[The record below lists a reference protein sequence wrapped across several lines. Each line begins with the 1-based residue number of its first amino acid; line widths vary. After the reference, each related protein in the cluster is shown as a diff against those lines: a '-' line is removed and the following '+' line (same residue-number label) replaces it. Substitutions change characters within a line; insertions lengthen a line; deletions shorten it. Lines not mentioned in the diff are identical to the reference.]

1 MRIAP
6 RGLPFASGLALA
18 LAGCSTVVPPPA
30 ARPAPTPPRP
40 APPAAIAPAPKPST
54 DWRDIPETPGSWAY
68 SRDAAGTAAT
78 FTETGGVA
86 DFILHCDLAPHTVT
100 LIRPGAT
107 GAVTLTTSY
116 SAMTWPASPVR
127 LNAADPF
134 LDKIA
139 FTRGRFT
146 VESPGTTKLVLPA
159 WAEPARV
166 IEDCRG

>member
-1 MRIAP
+1 MSLVRRATP
-6 RGLPFASGLALA
+6 LTAALA
-18 LAGCSTVVPPPA
+18 LAGCATVVPPA
-30 ARPAPTPPRP
+30 KAPP
-40 APPAAIAPAPKPST
+40 APPAAAPKPTPAPVARPST
-54 DWRDIPETPGSWAY
+54 DWRDIPETPGRWAY
-68 SRDAAGTAAT
+68 SRDASGTAAT

-86 DFILHCDLAPHTVT
+86 DFVLHCDLAPHTVT
-100 LIRPGAT
+100 LTRPGAT
-107 GAVTLTTSY
+107 GAITLTTSY

-127 LNAADPF
+127 LNAADPV